1 MWGPLSKRLRWLS
14 FALLGALSA
23 SSVMADE
30 QPREAFVAPLLCK
43 AIPEWSWH
51 TINWDEDVAEG
62 VLGEYWIGVHL
73 GEVPEIAKAQL
84 QIDHGLATIEVMPD
98 GPARKAGIELHDILL
113 RVGDKPLRE
122 PLELVRAV
130 NEAKDQKIKLTVL
143 RGGKER
149 TLELQPEKRPA
160 PAVGDEPV
168 ARVIALTDG
177 QTGPELAQLERA
189 LRALQG
195 AAPHGEG
202 LGMWFVRP
210 PILTAPGAR
219 LTVKAAELPED
230 VQVTIQK
237 KGREPASV
245 VVKRGDKSWDATED
259 KLEALPEDVR
269 EAVARM
275 LGKGHVTVQAQMLHG
290 HHLQQPIAPVVP
302 ELPAGAPYLPSPGAP
317 TYVLPRSGG
326 AQVERR
332 VVVVDGH
339 GEAAHER
346 SVSAKL
352 DLILKKLDRLGGSV
366 NGTSTGRGAESKAGE
381 DWLDDLQ
388 HEVQRLRKEVDQL
401 KNVGKPRP

>member
-1 MWGPLSKRLRWLS
+1 MWGPLSKRLRWLGFS
-14 FALLGALSA
+14 LLGALSA

-30 QPREAFVAPLLCK
+30 QPREAFVAPLLGK
-43 AIPEWSWH
+43 AIPEWSWQA
-51 TINWDEDVAEG
+51 INWDDVAEG

-98 GPARKAGIELHDILL
+98 GPARKAGVELHDILL

-122 PLELVRAV
+122 PIELVRAV
-130 NEAKDQKIKLTVL
+130 NEAKDQKIELTVL

-168 ARVIALTDG
+168 ARVMALTDG

-219 LTVKAAELPED
+219 LTVKAAELPAD

-290 HHLQQPIAPVVP
+290 QHLPQPVAPQAP
-302 ELPAGAPYLPSPGAP
+302 GLPAGTPFAPPQGAP
-317 TYVLPRSGG
+317 FFVHPHPGG

-339 GEAAHER
+339 GDAAHER
-346 SVSAKL
+346 GVSAKL
-352 DLILKKLDRLGGSV
+352 DLILKKLELLEGGANKPSAV
-366 NGTSTGRGAESKAGE
+366 RGVESKAGE

-388 HEVQRLRKEVDQL
+388 QEVRRLRKEVDQL
-401 KNVGKPRP
+401 KHSGKSRP